1 MHKRLQFSTWRHHNC
16 SPLTHN
22 ISGTAKAA
30 VQSALAFYIW
40 GNTPTVKGVLGMVL
54 VLFGSALYTY
64 VQISDAERARV
75 RSAVEDKV

>member
-1 MHKRLQFSTWRHHNC
+1 
-16 SPLTHN
+16 
-22 ISGTAKAA
+22 